1 MTQREEKLY
10 ILYLHCVYETL
21 LHGQQVR
28 EAKLGDKKPTFTAHQ
43 TLIEN

>member
-1 MTQREEKLY
+1 MLY
-10 ILYLHCVYETL
+10 SSSVYETL
-21 LHGQQVR
+21 VHGQQVR